1 MGSTGTPVKLG
12 GGIGAAQAVAKDR
25 LLLVLADITMS
36 ASYATGGDTVTLDT
50 DIKGKELRGLIVLS
64 REVALNRYAWDNVKA
79 APKIVAR
86 VISTDAEVANT
97 TNLSTVTLTVL
108 FIYEGA

>member
-1 MGSTGTPVKLG
+1 MGQTGTPTKLG
-12 GGIGAAQAVAKDR
+12 GAIGAAQAVAKDR
-25 LLLVLADITMS
+25 LLLVLADIKMS

-50 DIKGKELRGLIVLS
+50 DVKGKELRGLLLLS
-64 REVALNRYAWDNVKA
+64 REVGLNRYAWNNSNA

-86 VISTDAEVANT
+86 VISTDAEVAAAT
-97 TNLSTVTLTVL
+97 DLSAVTLTVM